1 MQKIAFL
8 LLPDFSFLGL
18 AAAMEPLFIAN
29 WLAQQPVFTWST
41 ISVDGRSV
49 RASNGSVTAVNADL
63 KPVDFGSVFV
73 LASFDPAAA
82 ARQLEALRWLKRMA
96 RAGAELGGIENGSWV
111 LARAGLLQGH
121 EVAVHWDNLA
131 GFQEAFPACR
141 ASAQLYCHSANR
153 FSCAGASAIL
163 DLMIAFMGWHGE
175 ADLAAEVAEHLLL
188 ARVRAPNAAQRQGA
202 DTAAEGA
209 DALVAKATQLMAA
222 HLEEPLSCREL
233 ARRVGLSLRQT
244 ERRFEKELSSTVL
257 QHYRRIRV
265 AKAHQ
270 LLQQTTLSVIEVA
283 IACGFSSPEYFSRVY
298 RLQFGCLPS
307 RDRKQSITAPV
318 LRHPKKRRG
327 LNATRR

>member
-18 AAAMEPLFIAN
+18 AAAVEPLFIAN
-29 WLAQQPVFTWST
+29 WLAQRSVFTWST
-41 ISVDGRSV
+41 ISVDGKPV

-63 KPVDFGSVFV
+63 KAVDFRSAFV

-82 ARQLEALRWLKRMA
+82 ARQVEALRWLKRMA

-111 LARAGLLQGH
+111 LARAGLLNGH

-141 ASAQLYCHSANR
+141 STAQLYCRSGNR

-175 ADLAAEVAEHLLL
+175 AELAAEVAEHLLL
-188 ARVRAPNAAQRQGA
+188 TRVRAPDAAQRPGA
-202 DTAAEGA
+202 DTAEEDA
-209 DALVAKATQLMAA
+209 DAIVTKISQLMAA
-222 HLEEPLSCREL
+222 HLEEPLTCREL
-233 ARRVGLSLRQT
+233 ARRVGMSLRQI
-244 ERRFEKELSSTVL
+244 ERRFTQERGLTVL

-270 LLQQTTLSVIEVA
+270 LLQQTTLSVIDVA

-318 LRHPKKRRG
+318 LRHPKRNRG
-327 LNATRR
+327 LDTAHR